1 MSGSLD
7 VAVRQMTSRSEQR
20 ADSDI
25 QVLIHK
31 AGPSPAGHGELIP
44 HRLTCEVWIY
54 KYLHLTNIIG
64 LGWVGLVGSI
74 CECECKTVNSQEAR
88 MPGRNGFLVPAAI
101 Q

>member
-25 QVLIHK
+25 KVLIHK

-44 HRLTCEVWIY
+44 HRLTCEVWI
-54 KYLHLTNIIG
+54 
-64 LGWVGLVGSI
+64 
-74 CECECKTVNSQEAR
+74 
-88 MPGRNGFLVPAAI
+88 
-101 Q
+101 

>member
-1 MSGSLD
+1 
-7 VAVRQMTSRSEQR
+7 MTSRSEQR

-54 KYLHLTNIIG
+54 KYLHLTNIICN
-64 LGWVGLVGSI
+64 WVGLDLI
-74 CECECKTVNSQEAR
+74 VNSQEAR